1 MRLPHCPFLFFL
13 LFVLLLL
20 NGCSL
25 TSISPYNQQH
35 MMLGAEQLERY
46 LPQLKDKRVGL
57 IVNQT
62 SVLYPNTPNSIH
74 HVDALLQHQ
83 INVVSV
89 FAPEHGFRGNQGAG
103 EVIEDNID
111 SSTGLPIISLYGKTK
126 APTQAMLANI
136 DVLIFDIQDVGVRF
150 YTYISTMHYAMAAAA
165 KFNVDMLILDR
176 PNPNGQYIAGPILT
190 PEFRSF
196 VGIHPIPIVHG
207 LTVGE
212 LALMIQ
218 GENWIEKAD
227 ELALSVIPIKNYRK
241 TDLYTLP
248 IPPSPNLPNASSVK
262 WYASLCLFEPTHI
275 SVGRGTTLPFQMLG
289 HPTIVWPDASL
300 TQVMPQK
307 DPIAAPY
314 PKWENTGLNALSIND
329 FETRSHSVTGF
340 DVRLLHHVFSLAKA
354 QDIEL
359 ITSASFFDKLAGNDT
374 LRKALLRGESIEQ
387 IEARWHSGL
396 SQYQSLR
403 QPYLLYL
410 DY

>member
-1 MRLPHCPFLFFL
+1 MRLAHCPLSLIL

-20 NGCSL
+20 NGCAQ
-25 TSISPYNQQH
+25 TSTSPSNQQN

-46 LPQLKDKRVGL
+46 LPQLQGKRVGL

-74 HVDALLQHQ
+74 LVDALLQHH

-103 EVIEDNID
+103 EMIEDNID
-111 SSTGLPIISLYGKTK
+111 TTTGLPIISLYGQTK

-136 DVLIFDIQDVGVRF
+136 DVLVFDIQDVGVRF

-165 KFNVDMLILDR
+165 KYNVDMLILDR
-176 PNPNGQYIAGPILT
+176 PNPNGQYVAGPILA

-196 VGIHPIPIVHG
+196 VGMHPIPVVHG

-212 LALMIQ
+212 LAMMIK
-218 GENWIEKAD
+218 GEHWIEHAD
-227 ELALSVIPIKNYRK
+227 NLTLNVISLTNYRK
-241 TDLYTLP
+241 TEPYPLP
-248 IPPSPNLPNASSVK
+248 IPPSPNLPNASSVR

-275 SVGRGTTLPFQMLG
+275 SVGRGTALPFQMLG
-289 HPTIVWPDASL
+289 HPTLIWPDASL
-300 TQVMPQK
+300 TQIVPQK
-307 DPIAAPY
+307 DPVAAPY
-314 PKWENTGLNALSIND
+314 PKWENTPLNALSIDD

-340 DVRLLHHVFSLAKA
+340 DLRLLHYVFSLARA
-354 QDIEL
+354 QGIEL
-359 ITSASFFDKLAGNDT
+359 ITSESFFDKLAGSDT

-387 IEARWHSGL
+387 IEARWQSGL
-396 SQYQSLR
+396 SQYQSQR
-403 QPYLLYL
+403 QPYLLYPE
-410 DY
+410 

>member
-1 MRLPHCPFLFFL
+1 MRLAHCPLSLIL

-20 NGCSL
+20 NGCAQ
-25 TSISPYNQQH
+25 TSTSPSNQQN

-46 LPQLKDKRVGL
+46 LPQLQGKRVGL

-74 HVDALLQHQ
+74 LVDALLQHH

-103 EVIEDNID
+103 EMIEDNID
-111 SSTGLPIISLYGKTK
+111 TTTGLPIISLYGQTK

-136 DVLIFDIQDVGVRF
+136 DVLVFDIQDVGVRF

-165 KFNVDMLILDR
+165 KYNVDMLILDR
-176 PNPNGQYIAGPILT
+176 PNPNGQYVAGPILA

-196 VGIHPIPIVHG
+196 VGMHPIPVVHG

-212 LALMIQ
+212 LALMIK
-218 GENWIEKAD
+218 GEHWIEHAD
-227 ELALSVIPIKNYRK
+227 NLTLNVISLTNYRK
-241 TDLYTLP
+241 TDPYPLP
-248 IPPSPNLPNASSVK
+248 IPPSPNLPNASSVR

-275 SVGRGTTLPFQMLG
+275 SVGRGTALPFQMLG
-289 HPTIVWPDASL
+289 HPTLIWPDTSL
-300 TQVMPQK
+300 TQIVPQK
-307 DPIAAPY
+307 DPVAAPY
-314 PKWENTGLNALSIND
+314 PKWENTPLNALSIDD

-340 DVRLLHHVFSLAKA
+340 DLRLLHYVFSLARA
-354 QDIEL
+354 QGIDL
-359 ITSASFFDKLAGNDT
+359 ITSESFFDKLAGSDT

-387 IEARWHSGL
+387 IEARWQSGL
-396 SQYQSLR
+396 SQYQSQR
-403 QPYLLYL
+403 QPYLLYPE
-410 DY
+410 

>member
-1 MRLPHCPFLFFL
+1 
-13 LFVLLLL
+13 
-20 NGCSL
+20 
-25 TSISPYNQQH
+25 

-74 HVDALLQHQ
+74 LVDALLQHQ

-111 SSTGLPIISLYGKTK
+111 SSKGLPIISLYGKTK

-227 ELALSVIPIKNYRK
+227 ELALSVI
-241 TDLYTLP
+241 
-248 IPPSPNLPNASSVK
+248 
-262 WYASLCLFEPTHI
+262 
-275 SVGRGTTLPFQMLG
+275 
-289 HPTIVWPDASL
+289 
-300 TQVMPQK
+300 
-307 DPIAAPY
+307 
-314 PKWENTGLNALSIND
+314 
-329 FETRSHSVTGF
+329 
-340 DVRLLHHVFSLAKA
+340 
-354 QDIEL
+354 
-359 ITSASFFDKLAGNDT
+359 
-374 LRKALLRGESIEQ
+374 
-387 IEARWHSGL
+387 
-396 SQYQSLR
+396 
-403 QPYLLYL
+403 
-410 DY
+410 

>member
-1 MRLPHCPFLFFL
+1 MRLAHCPLSLIL

-20 NGCSL
+20 NGCAQ
-25 TSISPYNQQH
+25 TSTSPSNQQN

-46 LPQLKDKRVGL
+46 LPQLQGKRVGL

-74 HVDALLQHQ
+74 LVDALLQHH

-103 EVIEDNID
+103 EMIEDNID
-111 SSTGLPIISLYGKTK
+111 TTTGLPIISLYGQTK

-136 DVLIFDIQDVGVRF
+136 DVLVFDIQDVGVRF

-165 KFNVDMLILDR
+165 KYNVDMLILDR
-176 PNPNGQYIAGPILT
+176 PNPNGQYVAGPILA

-196 VGIHPIPIVHG
+196 VGMHPIPVVHG

-212 LALMIQ
+212 LALMIK
-218 GENWIEKAD
+218 GEHWIEHAD
-227 ELALSVIPIKNYRK
+227 NLTLNVISLTNYRK
-241 TDLYTLP
+241 TDPYPLP
-248 IPPSPNLPNASSVK
+248 IPPSPNLPNASSVR

-275 SVGRGTTLPFQMLG
+275 SVGRGTALPFQMLG
-289 HPTIVWPDASL
+289 HPTLIWPDTSL
-300 TQVMPQK
+300 TQIVPQK
-307 DPIAAPY
+307 DPVAAPY
-314 PKWENTGLNALSIND
+314 PKWENTPLNALSIDD

-340 DVRLLHHVFSLAKA
+340 DLRLLHYVFSLARA
-354 QDIEL
+354 QGIEL
-359 ITSASFFDKLAGNDT
+359 ITSESFFDKLAGSDT

-387 IEARWHSGL
+387 IEARWQSGL
-396 SQYQSLR
+396 SQYQSQR
-403 QPYLLYL
+403 QPYLLYPE
-410 DY
+410 